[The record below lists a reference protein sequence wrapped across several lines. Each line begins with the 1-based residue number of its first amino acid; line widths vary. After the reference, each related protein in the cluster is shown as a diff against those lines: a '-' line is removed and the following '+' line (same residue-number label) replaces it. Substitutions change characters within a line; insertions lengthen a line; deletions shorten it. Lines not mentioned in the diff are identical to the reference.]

1 MIIFSKVVLKI
12 RLAKIINSLAYP
24 NVAKKVIFIVLR
36 NIAGNFELLYS
47 NVPSIML
54 QQWCEIY

>member
-1 MIIFSKVVLKI
+1 MKI
-12 RLAKIINSLAYP
+12 RVAKIINSLAYP

-47 NVPSIML
+47 NVPSIKL